1 MADVNG
7 GALSF
12 SSVLDNDQMNAAIEE
27 TLRRVQGFSNAVVG
41 SGDVMDKTTQEIV
54 ESINI
59 QKQVIQNLEN
69 TVAELN
75 AKINELQ
82 PGAAQDALIEQANA
96 ARAEL
101 EDEKQGMVA
110 LITELNNLQRA
121 NAGAASSAEEI
132 RATLSQVGAACEMNE
147 NALAALEAEYEK
159 ITTQMNGALKSGNDA
174 EYRALRDKAQAIKG
188 EMATRKSLLAEL
200 RNQSNALE
208 AEASKLEQSRAA
220 VENNAQ
226 AHVSL
231 RGRIR
236 ELREEMAL
244 YREQFGDQTA
254 KYREMAAELGR
265 LQDIQGDIQTQG
277 KILSN
282 DEAQFQGII
291 SGLNGVVGGFTA
303 AQGAVALFAGEN
315 ENLQKIMLKVQSLM
329 SITMGLQQVSQALNK
344 DSAFRLATINGLKEW
359 WNKLTAI
366 GRGEQVAETVAKTA
380 DTTATIAQTSAT
392 TTNTAAVQANT
403 AAKTGNTTATSGAAA
418 AQGVQTVSAVAGTAA
433 NIGLAGAFRMV
444 GAAIKS
450 IPVFGWILAGI
461 SALIALVS
469 HKPSI

>member
-174 EYRALRDKAQAIKG
+174 EYRALREKAQAIKG
-188 EMATRKSLLAEL
+188 EMATRKSLLA
-200 RNQSNALE
+200 
-208 AEASKLEQSRAA
+208 
-220 VENNAQ
+220 
-226 AHVSL
+226 
-231 RGRIR
+231 
-236 ELREEMAL
+236 
-244 YREQFGDQTA
+244 
-254 KYREMAAELGR
+254 
-265 LQDIQGDIQTQG
+265 
-277 KILSN
+277 
-282 DEAQFQGII
+282 
-291 SGLNGVVGGFTA
+291 
-303 AQGAVALFAGEN
+303 
-315 ENLQKIMLKVQSLM
+315 
-329 SITMGLQQVSQALNK
+329 
-344 DSAFRLATINGLKEW
+344 
-359 WNKLTAI
+359 
-366 GRGEQVAETVAKTA
+366 
-380 DTTATIAQTSAT
+380 
-392 TTNTAAVQANT
+392 
-403 AAKTGNTTATSGAAA
+403 
-418 AQGVQTVSAVAGTAA
+418 
-433 NIGLAGAFRMV
+433 
-444 GAAIKS
+444 
-450 IPVFGWILAGI
+450 
-461 SALIALVS
+461 
-469 HKPSI
+469 